1 MSTPFAVGFTET
13 PGEVAVDALA
23 VQGDLPG
30 WLAGTLVRNGP
41 GTFRVGSQT
50 YRHWFDGLAM
60 LHRFSFQGNRVA
72 YANKYLRSKSY
83 LGAKEAGRITH
94 AEFATDPCR
103 TLLERMMAV
112 FRPQITDSAKVNVA
126 QIAGRYLA
134 LAETPIQVEFDVQTL
149 QTMGTFSYE
158 QRIVGQMTTVH
169 PQFDHVNDWTYN
181 VVTRYHALSHYH
193 LYRIAA
199 SGQVKRLGA
208 VRALHP
214 AYMHSFGM
222 SERYVIL
229 TEFPFVVN
237 SVDLL
242 LWLKPYIENFRWEP
256 ERGTHFTVVDRFTG
270 EVVGRYESDPFFAFH
285 HVNAFEQ
292 QDELVVDLVSYDDAG
307 IIQSYYLQRL
317 NDPVSELPF
326 GTLRRYRI
334 PIRKHHGQVKE
345 EVIAEACLEL
355 PRFDY
360 ERYNT
365 VGDYR
370 YVYACGINPMQ
381 RKGFYNQIV
390 KVDISTGQ
398 VQSWYE
404 AGCYPGEPV
413 FVGRPGRTREDDGA
427 LLAVVLDAAHGNS
440 FLLVLDA
447 HTLQEMARAE
457 VPYPILFGYHGEFF
471 TSAGEWMDHEHN
483 TDD

>member
-13 PGEVAVDALA
+13 PAEVRIDATP

-30 WLAGTLVRNGP
+30 WLVGTLIRNGP
-41 GTFRVGSQT
+41 GTFRVGSQR

-60 LHRFSFQGNRVA
+60 LHSFSFQGRRVS
-72 YANKYLRSKSY
+72 YANKYLQSKSY
-83 LGAKEAGRITH
+83 LGARETGRITH
-94 AEFATDPCR
+94 AEFATDPR
-103 TLLERMMAV
+103 RDLFERIRAV
-112 FRPQITDSAKVNVA
+112 VQPQVTDSAKVNVA
-126 QIAGRYLA
+126 KIAGRHLA
-134 LAETPIQVEFDVQTL
+134 LAETPIQVEFDLQTL
-149 QTMGTFSYE
+149 QTTGTFSYE

-169 PQFDHVNDWTYN
+169 PQFDPANDWTYN

-193 LYRIAA
+193 LYRISA
-199 SGQVKRLGA
+199 SGQVTRLGA
-208 VRALHP
+208 VRAMHP

-222 SERYVIL
+222 SERYLIL
-229 TEFPFVVN
+229 TEFPLVVN

-256 ERGTHFTVVDRFTG
+256 RRGTPFTVVDRFTG

-285 HVNAFEQ
+285 HVNAFER
-292 QDELVVDLVSYDDAG
+292 QDELVVDLVSYDDTG

-317 NDPVSELPF
+317 DDPANELPF

-334 PIRKHHGQVKE
+334 PISKKRGQVKE
-345 EVIAEACLEL
+345 EVIADACLEL

-360 ERYNT
+360 ARYNT

-381 RKGFYNQIV
+381 RAGFYNQIV
-390 KVDISTGQ
+390 KVDIATGQ
-398 VQSWYE
+398 VRSWYE
-404 AGCYPGEPV
+404 VGCYPGEPV
-413 FVGRPGRTREDDGA
+413 FVGHPERTREDDGV
-427 LLAVVLDAAHGNS
+427 LLAVVLDAAKGHS

-457 VPYPILFGYHGEFF
+457 VPFPILFGYHGEFF
-471 TSAGEWMDHEHN
+471 T
-483 TDD
+483 